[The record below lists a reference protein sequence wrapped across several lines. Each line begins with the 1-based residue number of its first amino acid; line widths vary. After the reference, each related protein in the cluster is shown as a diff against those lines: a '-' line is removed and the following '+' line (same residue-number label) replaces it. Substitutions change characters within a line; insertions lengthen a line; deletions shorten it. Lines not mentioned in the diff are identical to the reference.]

1 MKRATGKS
9 NLDIV
14 KDYVEGNRPFIQ
26 VGYDPNLNNSKRKE
40 GEEWEDGQG
49 NKWVWKNGSKRK
61 VSKLG
66 QIKIDQRCSICNAD
80 MKFGNYLDDRF
91 FPKTGKCYDCAIS
104 FDSKLK
110 SLGVYADY
118 EKLKSNVKDLYKRR
132 KNLKDNLTNL
142 DVIDCYDLVFNASEL
157 NKLDESDEIILV
169 YNFKTLDFIVSSL
182 DIEILNS
189 KVFIVASNRILEQL
203 KESRKNIKGLKVYV
217 ADEPSDL
224 QMLKK
229 ASSFI

>member
-49 NKWVWKNGSKRK
+49 NKWVWKNGTKRK

-66 QIKIDQRCSICNAD
+66 QIKIDKRCSICNAD

-118 EKLKSNVKDLYKRR
+118 EKYKIYNSMLSEMKDFKKNITDSIQYLEKNPEEKLQFFNDDGSQEFWTDNTNQIQKVLSDLKND
-132 KNLKDNLTNL
+132 LKDIEDNISKANEELSKLNYNSEIEGKAKQMVL
-142 DVIDCYDLVFNASEL
+142 DRL
-157 NKLDESDEIILV
+157 N
-169 YNFKTLDFIVSSL
+169 
-182 DIEILNS
+182 
-189 KVFIVASNRILEQL
+189 Q
-203 KESRKNIKGLKVYV
+203 
-217 ADEPSDL
+217 
-224 QMLKK
+224 
-229 ASSFI
+229 

>member
-14 KDYVEGNRPFIQ
+14 KDYVDGNRPFIQ

-40 GEEWEDGQG
+40 NEEWEDGQG
-49 NKWVWKNGSKRK
+49 NKWMWKNGTKRK

-118 EKLKSNVKDLYKRR
+118 EKYKIYNSMLSEMKDFKKNITDSIQYLEKNPEEKLQFFNDDGSQEFWTDNTNQIQKVLSDLKND
-132 KNLKDNLTNL
+132 LKDIEDNISKANEELSKLNYNSEIEGKAKQMVL
-142 DVIDCYDLVFNASEL
+142 DRL
-157 NKLDESDEIILV
+157 N
-169 YNFKTLDFIVSSL
+169 
-182 DIEILNS
+182 
-189 KVFIVASNRILEQL
+189 Q
-203 KESRKNIKGLKVYV
+203 
-217 ADEPSDL
+217 
-224 QMLKK
+224 
-229 ASSFI
+229 

>member
-49 NKWVWKNGSKRK
+49 NKWVWKNGTKRK

-118 EKLKSNVKDLYKRR
+118 EKYKIYNSMLSEMKDFKKNITDSIQYLEKNPEEKLQFFNDDGSQEFWTDNTNQIQKVLSDLKND
-132 KNLKDNLTNL
+132 LKDIEDNISKANEELSKLNYNSEIEGKAKQMVL
-142 DVIDCYDLVFNASEL
+142 DRL
-157 NKLDESDEIILV
+157 N
-169 YNFKTLDFIVSSL
+169 
-182 DIEILNS
+182 
-189 KVFIVASNRILEQL
+189 Q
-203 KESRKNIKGLKVYV
+203 
-217 ADEPSDL
+217 
-224 QMLKK
+224 
-229 ASSFI
+229 

>member
-40 GEEWEDGQG
+40 NEEWEDAQG
-49 NKWVWKNGSKRK
+49 NKWIWKNGTKRK

-118 EKLKSNVKDLYKRR
+118 EKYKIYNSMLSEMKDFKKNITDSIQYLEKNPEEKLQFVNDDGSQEFWTDNTNQIQKVLSDLKND
-132 KNLKDNLTNL
+132 LKDIEDNISKANEELSKLNYNSEIEGKAKQMVL
-142 DVIDCYDLVFNASEL
+142 DRL
-157 NKLDESDEIILV
+157 N
-169 YNFKTLDFIVSSL
+169 
-182 DIEILNS
+182 
-189 KVFIVASNRILEQL
+189 Q
-203 KESRKNIKGLKVYV
+203 
-217 ADEPSDL
+217 
-224 QMLKK
+224 
-229 ASSFI
+229 

>member
-14 KDYVEGNRPFIQ
+14 KDYVDGNRPFIQ

-49 NKWVWKNGSKRK
+49 NKWIWKNGTKRK

-91 FPKTGKCYDCAIS
+91 FPKTGKCYDCTIS

-110 SLGVYADY
+110 SF
-118 EKLKSNVKDLYKRR
+118 
-132 KNLKDNLTNL
+132 
-142 DVIDCYDLVFNASEL
+142 ISEG
-157 NKLDESDEIILV
+157 IL
-169 YNFKTLDFIVSSL
+169 L
-182 DIEILNS
+182 
-189 KVFIVASNRILEQL
+189 
-203 KESRKNIKGLKVYV
+203 
-217 ADEPSDL
+217 
-224 QMLKK
+224 
-229 ASSFI
+229 

>member
-40 GEEWEDGQG
+40 NEEWEDAQG
-49 NKWVWKNGSKRK
+49 NKWIWKNGTKRK

-118 EKLKSNVKDLYKRR
+118 EKYKIYNSMLSEMKDFKKNITDSIQYLEKNPEEKLQFFNDDGSQEFWTDNTNQIQKVLSDLKND
-132 KNLKDNLTNL
+132 LKDIEDNISKANEELSKLNYNSEIEGKAKQMVL
-142 DVIDCYDLVFNASEL
+142 DRL
-157 NKLDESDEIILV
+157 N
-169 YNFKTLDFIVSSL
+169 
-182 DIEILNS
+182 
-189 KVFIVASNRILEQL
+189 Q
-203 KESRKNIKGLKVYV
+203 
-217 ADEPSDL
+217 
-224 QMLKK
+224 
-229 ASSFI
+229 

>member
-40 GEEWEDGQG
+40 NEEWEDAQG
-49 NKWVWKNGSKRK
+49 NKWIWKNGTKRK

-118 EKLKSNVKDLYKRR
+118 EKYKIYNSMLSEMKDFKKNITDSIQYLEKNPEEKLQFFNDDGSQEFWTDNTNQIQKVLSDLKND
-132 KNLKDNLTNL
+132 LKDIEDNISKANEELSKLNYNSEIESKAKQMVL
-142 DVIDCYDLVFNASEL
+142 DRL
-157 NKLDESDEIILV
+157 N
-169 YNFKTLDFIVSSL
+169 
-182 DIEILNS
+182 
-189 KVFIVASNRILEQL
+189 Q
-203 KESRKNIKGLKVYV
+203 
-217 ADEPSDL
+217 
-224 QMLKK
+224 
-229 ASSFI
+229 

>member
-40 GEEWEDGQG
+40 NEECDDAQG
-49 NKWVWKNGSKRK
+49 NKWIWKNGTKRK

-118 EKLKSNVKDLYKRR
+118 EKYKIYNSMLSEMKDFKKNITDSIQYLEKNPEEKLQFFNDDGSQEFWTDNTNQIQKVLSDLKND
-132 KNLKDNLTNL
+132 LKDIEDNISKANEELSKLNYNSEIEGKAKQMVL
-142 DVIDCYDLVFNASEL
+142 DRL
-157 NKLDESDEIILV
+157 N
-169 YNFKTLDFIVSSL
+169 
-182 DIEILNS
+182 
-189 KVFIVASNRILEQL
+189 Q
-203 KESRKNIKGLKVYV
+203 
-217 ADEPSDL
+217 
-224 QMLKK
+224 
-229 ASSFI
+229 

>member
-9 NLDIV
+9 NLEIV

-49 NKWVWKNGSKRK
+49 NKWVWKNGTKRK

-91 FPKTGKCYDCAIS
+91 YPKTGKCYDCSVS

-118 EKLKSNVKDLYKRR
+118 ERYKIYNSMLSEMKDFKKNIIDSIEYLEKNPEEKLQF
-132 KNLKDNLTNL
+132 
-142 DVIDCYDLVFNASEL
+142 FNEDGSQEFWT
-157 NKLDESDEIILV
+157 DDTSQIQ
-169 YNFKTLDFIVSSL
+169 
-182 DIEILNS
+182 
-189 KVFIVASNRILEQL
+189 KVLFDL
-203 KESRKNIKGLKVYV
+203 KEDLKNV
-217 ADEPSDL
+217 DENITKANEELSKL
-224 QMLKK
+224 NYNSEIESKAKQMVLD
-229 ASSFI
+229 SLNQ

>member
-1 MKRATGKS
+1 LFCGKNS
-9 NLDIV
+9 
-14 KDYVEGNRPFIQ
+14 R
-26 VGYDPNLNNSKRKE
+26 GY
-40 GEEWEDGQG
+40 
-49 NKWVWKNGSKRK
+49 
-61 VSKLG
+61 
-66 QIKIDQRCSICNAD
+66 
-80 MKFGNYLDDRF
+80 
-91 FPKTGKCYDCAIS
+91 
-104 FDSKLK
+104 
-110 SLGVYADY
+110 
-118 EKLKSNVKDLYKRR
+118 
-132 KNLKDNLTNL
+132 LKDNLTNL

-157 NKLDESDEIILV
+157 NQLDESDEIILV

-203 KESRKNIKGLKVYV
+203 KESRKNIEGLKVYV

>member
-40 GEEWEDGQG
+40 NEEWEDAQG
-49 NKWVWKNGSKRK
+49 NKWIWKNGTKRK

-91 FPKTGKCYDCAIS
+91 FPKTGKCYDCTIS

-110 SLGVYADY
+110 TLGVYADY
-118 EKLKSNVKDLYKRR
+118 ERYKIYNSMLSEMKDFKKNITDSIEYLEKNPEQKLQF
-132 KNLKDNLTNL
+132 
-142 DVIDCYDLVFNASEL
+142 FNDDGSQEFWTDDTTQIQKVL
-157 NKLDESDEIILV
+157 SD
-169 YNFKTLDFIVSSL
+169 
-182 DIEILNS
+182 
-189 KVFIVASNRILEQL
+189 L
-203 KESRKNIKGLKVYV
+203 KEDLKNVEENIAKATEELLKLNYNP
-217 ADEPSDL
+217 EIE
-224 QMLKK
+224 KK
-229 ASSFI
+229 AKQMVLDRLNQ